1 MMMNLLLVLAALF
14 IALALVVK
22 LLEGRA
28 QPLTAQQ
35 QQRLSRWLM
44 VLVAASLLLSLLHQ
58 VL

>member
-1 MMMNLLLVLAALF
+1 MMNLLLVLAALF

-44 VLVAASLLLSLLHQ
+44 ALVAASLLLSLLHQ
-58 VL
+58 AL

>member
-58 VL
+58 AL